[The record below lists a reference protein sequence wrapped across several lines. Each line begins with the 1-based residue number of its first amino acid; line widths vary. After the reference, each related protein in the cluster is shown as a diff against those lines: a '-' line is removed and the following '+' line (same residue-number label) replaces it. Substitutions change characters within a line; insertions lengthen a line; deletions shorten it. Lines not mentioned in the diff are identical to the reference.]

1 MGDLKR
7 ILMVDDDPDIHQL
20 LRVALQAGD
29 RQIESAFDGLEGLRS
44 IEAVAYDLVMTNLN
58 MPGRVP

>member
-7 ILMVDDDPDIHQL
+7 ILIVDDDPDIHRL

-29 RQIESAFDGLEGLRS
+29 RQIESALDGVEGLRC
-44 IEAVAYDLVMTNLN
+44 IEAVAYDLVMTDVN
-58 MPGRVP
+58 MPAPVP

>member
-29 RQIESAFDGLEGLRS
+29 RQIESAFDGLEGPRS